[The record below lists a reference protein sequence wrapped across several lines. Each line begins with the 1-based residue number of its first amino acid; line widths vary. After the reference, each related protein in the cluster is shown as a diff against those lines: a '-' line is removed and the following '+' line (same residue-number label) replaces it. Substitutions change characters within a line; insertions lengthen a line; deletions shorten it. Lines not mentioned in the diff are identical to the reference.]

1 MGSKQNINRRF
12 IHRKYF
18 GPFSSIIIRCLIPHL
33 GDYILYVAFWEKIQ
47 KAVQTF
53 TKSIAPDLY
62 QRTNEE
68 LVVCKCK
75 ETENYQKCGKLMKA
89 EKFYSR
95 SFLTNN
101 CMQVQK
107 FFDQRH
113 NFVYCS
119 TPYN

>member
-1 MGSKQNINRRF
+1 MILWDPNKIL
-12 IHRKYF
+12 IDDL
-18 GPFSSIIIRCLIPHL
+18 RCLIPHL

-89 EKFYSR
+89 EKVLQPLVS
-95 SFLTNN
+95 N
-101 CMQVQK
+101 
-107 FFDQRH
+107 
-113 NFVYCS
+113 
-119 TPYN
+119 